1 MLRQPIVSLLGN
13 IDSGKSSIIEKVKGI
28 SITKSEAGGI
38 TQAIAS
44 FNVSIEVI
52 QKICGS
58 LLSTKS
64 ITLPGLVFIDLPG
77 HAAFSNLRKRGG
89 TLADIAIVVIDIN
102 EGILPQTIESIEILK
117 EAKTPFIVALNKID
131 LINAWQKKSDSLI
144 QNIKSQPES
153 VQQNLDNKI
162 YELVGKFYELGFNA
176 ERYDRVEDFTKT
188 IALVPCSAKSEE
200 GLPEL
205 LMMLV
210 GLAQKFLETTL
221 ETDTESQGQGT
232 ILEVKEEKGLGKTL
246 NVIIYD
252 GKIKLNDQIV
262 IGSLTEPIVTKIK
275 AILVPENKSLKN
287 IKEATAAIGVKIIT
301 PSSEDIIPGMPIKV
315 ANENLESIK
324 EEIQKEVQ
332 ETTLEIDE
340 EGIITKANSL
350 GSLEALIHLLK
361 EKNIKIKRA
370 SIGEISKKDVAE
382 ASSESNPLNKVILGF
397 MVKKPLQADIP
408 IITNEVIYKLIEDFE
423 AWKTETSLE
432 LEKESLKDIIR
443 PCKFKILSGCIFRVN
458 NPAIVGVEILGGILK
473 PNTPIMKDK
482 YLTDIKG
489 IQLEGKNIEQA
500 EKGKQVAISMP
511 NITAGRQINEED
523 MLYTDLKESDF
534 RTLKKLKKYLNGDE
548 IEILK
553 EISEI
558 KRKENP
564 MWGV

>member
-38 TQAIAS
+38 TQTIAS
-44 FNVSIEVI
+44 FNVPIEVI
-52 QKICGS
+52 HKICGN
-58 LLSTKS
+58 LLSTKNIS
-64 ITLPGLVFIDLPG
+64 LPGLVFIDLPG

-89 TLADIAIVVIDIN
+89 TLADIAIVVVDIN
-102 EGILPQTIESIEILK
+102 EGILPQTLESIEILK

-131 LINAWQKKSDSLI
+131 LINAWQKKSDLLI
-144 QNIKSQPES
+144 QNIKLQPES
-153 VQQNLDNKI
+153 IQQNLDNKI

-200 GLPEL
+200 GIPEL

-210 GLAQKFLETTL
+210 GLAQKFLETSL

-232 ILEVKEEKGLGKTL
+232 ILEVKEEKGLGKTI
-246 NVIIYD
+246 NAIIYD
-252 GKIKLNDQIV
+252 GKIKVNDQIV

-275 AILVPENKSLKN
+275 AILIPENKSLKN

-315 ANENLESIK
+315 ANEDLESIK
-324 EEIQKEVQ
+324 EYIQKEVR

-340 EGIITKANSL
+340 EGIIIKANSL

-382 ASSESNPLNKVILGF
+382 ASSESNPLNKIILGF

-408 IITNEVIYKLIEDFE
+408 IMTNEVIYKLIEDFE
-423 AWKTETSLE
+423 TWKTETSLE
-432 LEKESLKDIIR
+432 LEKESLKDITR

-458 NPAIVGVEILGGILK
+458 NPAIVGVEIIGGILK
-473 PNTPIMKDK
+473 PNTPVMKDK

-500 EKGKQVAISMP
+500 EKGKQVAVSMP

-523 MLYTDLKESDF
+523 ILYTDLKESDF
-534 RTLKKLKKYLNGDE
+534 RTLKKLKKYLNSDE

>member
-44 FNVSIEVI
+44 FNVPIEVI
-52 QKICGS
+52 QKICGN
-58 LLSTKS
+58 LLSAKS

-162 YELVGKFYELGFNA
+162 YELVGKFYEMGFNA

-252 GKIKLNDQIV
+252 GKIKVNDQIV

-443 PCKFKILSGCIFRVN
+443 PCKFKILSGCIFSVN

>member
-200 GLPEL
+200 GIPEL

-210 GLAQKFLETTL
+210 GLAQKFLETSL

-232 ILEVKEEKGLGKTL
+232 ILEVKEEKGLGKTI
-246 NVIIYD
+246 NAIIYD
-252 GKIKLNDQIV
+252 GKIKVNDQIV

-275 AILVPENKSLKN
+275 AILIPENKSLKN

-315 ANENLESIK
+315 ANEDLESIK
-324 EEIQKEVQ
+324 EYIQKEVR

-340 EGIITKANSL
+340 EGIIIKANSL

-382 ASSESNPLNKVILGF
+382 ASSESNPLNKIILGF

-408 IITNEVIYKLIEDFE
+408 IMTNEVIYKLIEDFE
-423 AWKTETSLE
+423 TWKTETSLE
-432 LEKESLKDIIR
+432 LEKESLKDITR

-458 NPAIVGVEILGGILK
+458 NPAIVGVEIIGGILK
-473 PNTPIMKDK
+473 PNTPVMKDK

-500 EKGKQVAISMP
+500 EKGKQVAVSMP

-523 MLYTDLKESDF
+523 ILYTDLKESDF
-534 RTLKKLKKYLNGDE
+534 RTLKKLKKYLNSDE

>member
-44 FNVSIEVI
+44 FNVSIE
-52 QKICGS
+52 
-58 LLSTKS
+58 
-64 ITLPGLVFIDLPG
+64 
-77 HAAFSNLRKRGG
+77 
-89 TLADIAIVVIDIN
+89 
-102 EGILPQTIESIEILK
+102 GIHPQTIESIEILK

-162 YELVGKFYELGFNA
+162 YELVGKFYEMGFNA

-221 ETDTESQGQGT
+221 ETDTESQDQGT

-324 EEIQKEVQ
+324 
-332 ETTLEIDE
+332 
-340 EGIITKANSL
+340 
-350 GSLEALIHLLK
+350 
-361 EKNIKIKRA
+361 
-370 SIGEISKKDVAE
+370 GEISKKDVAE

-423 AWKTETSLE
+423 AWKTETTLE

-443 PCKFKILSGCIFRVN
+443 PCKFKI
-458 NPAIVGVEILGGILK
+458 
-473 PNTPIMKDK
+473 
-482 YLTDIKG
+482 
-489 IQLEGKNIEQA
+489 
-500 EKGKQVAISMP
+500 
-511 NITAGRQINEED
+511 
-523 MLYTDLKESDF
+523 
-534 RTLKKLKKYLNGDE
+534 
-548 IEILK
+548 
-553 EISEI
+553 
-558 KRKENP
+558 
-564 MWGV
+564 

>member
-44 FNVSIEVI
+44 FNVSIE
-52 QKICGS
+52 
-58 LLSTKS
+58 
-64 ITLPGLVFIDLPG
+64 
-77 HAAFSNLRKRGG
+77 
-89 TLADIAIVVIDIN
+89 
-102 EGILPQTIESIEILK
+102 GIHPQTIESIEILK

-162 YELVGKFYELGFNA
+162 YELVGKFYEMGFNA

-210 GLAQKFLETTL
+210 GLAQKFLETSL
-221 ETDTESQGQGT
+221 KTDTESQGEGT

-246 NVIIYD
+246 NVIIYG
-252 GKIKLNDQIV
+252 GKIKVNDQVV

-315 ANENLESIK
+315 ANEDLESIK
-324 EEIQKEVQ
+324 EYIQKEVR

-340 EGIITKANSL
+340 EGIIIKANSL

-458 NPAIVGVEILGGILK
+458 NPAIVGVEIIGG
-473 PNTPIMKDK
+473 
-482 YLTDIKG
+482 
-489 IQLEGKNIEQA
+489 
-500 EKGKQVAISMP
+500 
-511 NITAGRQINEED
+511 
-523 MLYTDLKESDF
+523 
-534 RTLKKLKKYLNGDE
+534 
-548 IEILK
+548 
-553 EISEI
+553 
-558 KRKENP
+558 
-564 MWGV
+564 

>member
-44 FNVSIEVI
+44 FNVPIEVI
-52 QKICGS
+52 QKICGN
-58 LLSTKS
+58 LLSAKS

-324 EEIQKEVQ
+324 
-332 ETTLEIDE
+332 
-340 EGIITKANSL
+340 
-350 GSLEALIHLLK
+350 
-361 EKNIKIKRA
+361 
-370 SIGEISKKDVAE
+370 GEISKKDVAE

-423 AWKTETSLE
+423 AWKTETTLE

-482 YLTDIKG
+482 YLT
-489 IQLEGKNIEQA
+489 
-500 EKGKQVAISMP
+500 
-511 NITAGRQINEED
+511 
-523 MLYTDLKESDF
+523 
-534 RTLKKLKKYLNGDE
+534 
-548 IEILK
+548 
-553 EISEI
+553 
-558 KRKENP
+558 
-564 MWGV
+564 

>member
-38 TQAIAS
+38 TQTIAS
-44 FNVSIEVI
+44 FNVPIEVI
-52 QKICGS
+52 QKICGN
-58 LLSTKS
+58 LLSAKS

-162 YELVGKFYELGFNA
+162 YELVGKFYEMGFNA

-523 MLYTDLKESDF
+523 ILYTDLKESDF

>member
-38 TQAIAS
+38 TQTIAS
-44 FNVSIEVI
+44 FNVPIEII
-52 QKICGS
+52 QKICGN
-58 LLSTKS
+58 LLSTKNIS
-64 ITLPGLVFIDLPG
+64 LPGLVFIDLPG

-102 EGILPQTIESIEILK
+102 EGILPQTLESIEILQ

-131 LINAWQKKSDSLI
+131 LINAWQKKSNSLI

-153 VQQNLDNKI
+153 VQQSLDNKI

-188 IALVPCSAKSEE
+188 IALIPCSARSEE

-210 GLAQKFLETTL
+210 GLAQKFLENSL
-221 ETDTESQGQGT
+221 ETDTESPGQGT
-232 ILEVKEEKGLGKTL
+232 ILEVKEEKGLGKTI
-246 NVIIYD
+246 NAIIYN
-252 GKIKLNDQIV
+252 GKIKVNDQIV
-262 IGSLTEPIVTKIK
+262 IGSLTAPIVTKIK

-287 IKEATAAIGVKIIT
+287 IKEATAAIGVKILT

-324 EEIQKEVQ
+324 EETQKEVQ

-370 SIGEISKKDVAE
+370 SIGDITKKDIAE

-397 MVKKPLQADIP
+397 MVKNPMQTEIKV
-408 IITNEVIYKLIEDFE
+408 ITNEVIYKLIEDLE
-423 AWKTETSLE
+423 AWKEEKSLE

-523 MLYTDLKESDF
+523 ILYTDLKESDF
-534 RTLKKLKKYLNGDE
+534 RTLKKLKKYLNSDE

-564 MWGV
+564 MWEV